1 MKTFKKKLKIYNFT
15 AAAFRQQLPEQEQ
28 GGKVQV
34 VRTDHNDQLSE
45 WPEQPERFDQ
55 QGERVES
62 RDQPQKVRQ
71 PRRMRR
77 NSFAGLF
84 VFLVFF

>member
-1 MKTFKKKLKIYNFT
+1 M
-15 AAAFRQQLPEQEQ
+15 
-28 GGKVQV
+28 
-34 VRTDHNDQLSE
+34 VRADHNDQLSE

-71 PRRMRR
+71 PRRVRR

-84 VFLVFF
+84 LFLFRFFIAGKYERTWLT

>member
-1 MKTFKKKLKIYNFT
+1 M
-15 AAAFRQQLPEQEQ
+15 
-28 GGKVQV
+28 
-34 VRTDHNDQLSE
+34 VRSDHNDQLSE

-71 PRRMRR
+71 PRRVRR

-84 VFLVFF
+84 VFLFIAKNMNALGWLKNVKFSNR

>member
-1 MKTFKKKLKIYNFT
+1 M
-15 AAAFRQQLPEQEQ
+15 
-28 GGKVQV
+28 

-84 VFLVFF
+84 VFFGFFLMLKNMNAVGWLKIVKFSNR